1 MIRIV
6 MVCPGSR
13 SGGSG
18 KAVTARRWTRLL
30 RSLGYRVLVTE
41 EYDAEP
47 GHLLLA
53 LHAGRSAASVRRFR
67 RLHPGKPVV
76 LALTGTDVYRDIHR
90 SASAR
95 RCLEQADRL
104 VLLQPLALEEIPG
117 SLWARAVVIRQS
129 VRMPWV
135 EPARRPRTFD
145 VAVLAHLRAV
155 KDPFRAAA
163 AAKLLPSESRIRI
176 LHAGTAE
183 DRDWARRARDETRR
197 NPRYVWRGELPRWRA
212 KRLLAGSRLMVLSS
226 RLEGGANVISEASV
240 AGVPVL
246 ASRIP
251 GTVGLLGSGYP
262 GYFEVGDTR
271 GLARLLDRAETDR
284 EFYDRL
290 AEGVRAP
297 AHLFLPSHERRAWKL
312 LLEDLIEAP
321 PRPEP
326 RETQS

>member
-1 MIRIV
+1 

-13 SGGSG
+13 SGTSG
-18 KAVTARRWTRLL
+18 NTVTAKRWTRLL
-30 RSLGYRVLVTE
+30 RSLGYRVLVAE

-53 LHAGRSAASVRRFR
+53 LHAGKSAASVRRFR
-67 RLHPGKPVV
+67 RLHPGRPVV
-76 LALTGTDVYRDIHR
+76 VALTGTDLYRDIHR
-90 SASAR
+90 SETAR
-95 RCLEQADRL
+95 RSLELADRL

-117 SLWARAVVIRQS
+117 ALWARAVVIRQS

-145 VAVLAHLRAV
+145 VAVLAHLRGV
-155 KDPFRAAA
+155 KDPLRAAA
-163 AAKLLPSESRIRI
+163 AARLLPPDSRIRI
-176 LHAGTAE
+176 VHAGAAL
-183 DRDWARRARDETRR
+183 DRTWARRATIETRR

-226 RLEGGANVISEASV
+226 LMEGGANVISEASV

-251 GTVGLLGSGYP
+251 GTLGLLGSAYP

-271 GLARLLDRAETDR
+271 GLARLLERAETDCG
-284 EFYDRL
+284 FYEALGDEVRGL
-290 AEGVRAP
+290 AP
-297 AHLFLPSHERRAWKL
+297 LFLPSHERRAWKL
-312 LLEDLIEAP
+312 LLADLLESP
-321 PRPEP
+321 PPAGAKE
-326 RETQS
+326 SHA